1 MKVLLIRLSAIG
13 DLVFAAPV
21 ARALRRRHPAAHIA
35 WLTEPAGQPLLAAHP
50 DVDEVIV
57 WPRGEWARLWRERRW
72 RALARAVAGFRREL
86 RGRGFDLAVDLQ
98 GLLKSGL
105 WAWLSGAP
113 ERIGLGSRE
122 GSARFMTRVLPK
134 GGDVRQIGSEYRY
147 LAERLGWDTS
157 DFAPLAPVDPASA
170 ARAGR
175 LLAAHGLTPR
185 RYAVFCPF
193 TTRPQKHWFDAHWRA
208 LAAALAQR
216 GLAVAVLGGPGDR
229 AAARALC
236 EGSGLIDLTGRTTL
250 PEAAAL
256 IRDSALLVGVD
267 TGLTHM
273 GTAWRRPT
281 VCLFGST
288 RPYLTTPSPRTH
300 VIYHDLPCAPCRRH
314 PTCGGRFDCLRGITP
329 DEVLAAAIPLLAG
342 DGAP

>member
-1 MKVLLIRLSAIG
+1 MKVLIIRLSAIG
-13 DLVFAAPV
+13 DIVFAAPV
-21 ARALRRRHPAAHIA
+21 ASALRRRHPEAHIA
-35 WLTEPAGQPLLAAHP
+35 WLTEPAGRPLLAAHP

-72 RALARAVAGFRREL
+72 WALARAVRRFRRQL
-86 RGRGFDLAVDLQ
+86 HQRGFDLAVDLQ

-122 GSARFMTRVLPK
+122 GSARLMTRVLPK
-134 GGDVRQIGSEYRY
+134 GGEPRQISSEYRY
-147 LAERLGWDTS
+147 LAEQLGWDTAG
-157 DFAPLAPVDPASA
+157 FMPQAPVDAASA
-170 ARAGR
+170 ERAAARLRALG
-175 LLAAHGLTPR
+175 LAPR
-185 RYAVFCPF
+185 RYAVICPF
-193 TTRPQKHWFDAHWRA
+193 TTRPQKHWFDDHWRA
-208 LAAALAQR
+208 LAAALHGR
-216 GLAVAVLGGPGDR
+216 GLPVLLLGGPGDR
-229 AAARALC
+229 AAARRLVA
-236 EGSGLIDLTGRTTL
+236 GTDIVDLAGQTSL

-288 RPYLTTPSPRTH
+288 RPYLETPSPLTR
-300 VIYHDLPCAPCRRH
+300 VIYHDLPCAPCRRR
-314 PTCGGRFDCLRGITP
+314 PTCQGRFDCLRGITP
-329 DEVLAAAIPLLAG
+329 DEVLAAAEPLLAG
-342 DGAP
+342 DAAS